1 MNEKEKKTASGV
13 LHCTAFGDLR
23 PADICEGCEE
33 CRRNNDFADRGG
45 YPAMLLTGSREN
57 LAAALR
63 APGVAMDDVVV
74 VNAKR
79 FEAMKD
85 ALEKI
90 AAMEP
95 GEYETEVECAHPTI
109 MECYTCSEMQ
119 KIAREALEAGTRTH
133 GPDTDEHGPAS
144 AELRRGKP
152 TRASADYAGSG
163 AGEREIR
170 GTMDL
175 IRHLRKNERDAK

>member
-1 MNEKEKKTASGV
+1 MNEKEKKPASGV

-23 PADICEGCEE
+23 PAEIRPECEE
-33 CRRNNDFADRGG
+33 CEHNAAFADKGG

-63 APGVAMDDVVV
+63 APGVAMNDVVV

-79 FEAMKD
+79 FQAMEK
-85 ALEKI
+85 ALKKI

-95 GEYETEVECAHPTI
+95 GEYETEVECAHPTM

-119 KIAREALEAGTRTH
+119 DIASEALEVMG
-133 GPDTDEHGPAS
+133 
-144 AELRRGKP
+144 
-152 TRASADYAGSG
+152 
-163 AGEREIR
+163 
-170 GTMDL
+170 
-175 IRHLRKNERDAK
+175 

>member
-1 MNEKEKKTASGV
+1 MNEKEKKPASGV

-23 PADICEGCEE
+23 PAEIRPECEE
-33 CRRNNDFADRGG
+33 CEHNAAFADKGG

-63 APGVAMDDVVV
+63 APGVAMNDVVV

-79 FEAMKD
+79 FQAMEK
-85 ALEKI
+85 ALKKI

-95 GEYETEVECAHPTI
+95 GEYETEVECAHPTM

-119 KIAREALEAGTRTH
+119 DIAREALEAG
-133 GPDTDEHGPAS
+133 
-144 AELRRGKP
+144 K
-152 TRASADYAGSG
+152 
-163 AGEREIR
+163 
-170 GTMDL
+170 
-175 IRHLRKNERDAK
+175 

>member
-1 MNEKEKKTASGV
+1 MNEKEKKPASGV

-23 PADICEGCEE
+23 PAEIRPECEE
-33 CRRNNDFADRGG
+33 CEHNAAFADKGG

-63 APGVAMDDVVV
+63 APGVAMNDVVV

-79 FEAMKD
+79 FQAMED
-85 ALEKI
+85 ALKKI

-95 GEYETEVECAHPTI
+95 GEYETEVECAHPTM

-119 KIAREALEAGTRTH
+119 DIAREALEA
-133 GPDTDEHGPAS
+133 
-144 AELRRGKP
+144 
-152 TRASADYAGSG
+152 
-163 AGEREIR
+163 
-170 GTMDL
+170 
-175 IRHLRKNERDAK
+175 